1 MNKTYSSNLRDC
13 NKISSNYR
21 VFVNNEKCQIVEQFV
36 YGDYE
41 IIIDLAIT
49 KAGFHAYVCT
59 QGSTVEWTCSLTTR
73 QDAIDQAK
81 EFVDLLS

>member
-1 MNKTYSSNLRDC
+1 MSSHYD
-13 NKISSNYR
+13 
-21 VFVNNEKCQIVEQFV
+21 VFFNDGKCQIVERFV

-49 KAGFHAYVCT
+49 KMGFHAYVCT